1 MPKNTQILLFSNL
14 AVLLLLHFFY
24 HPTGQGGI
32 LLYPPVVWL
41 LFNIV
46 AGGIIFFINRELG
59 KAFFLFGLTV
69 LLIGGSVCGL
79 GIMLW
84 KTTR

>member
-24 HPTGQGGI
+24 HPTGQDI

-46 AGGIIFFINRELG
+46 AGIIIFFMNRELG
-59 KAFFLFGLTV
+59 KAFFLLGLTG

-79 GIMLW
+79 GIVLW